1 MNERT
6 SFLHTRQRRHR
17 GGEGLAQGHTASVAE
32 FLQVL
37 LSHISRL
44 AAGLLLCSPPLSP
57 FGLHTLHQE
66 AHLNTRTEPMPRL
79 YLCLAGT
86 RKVFPFSTHVHPT
99 TLGPAHVP
107 PPPGNSSDHTCS
119 QPPTGLPCIP
129 AQLIHV
135 SQALAAAS
143 VKT

>member
-6 SFLHTRQRRHR
+6 SFLHTRQLRHR
-17 GGEGLAQGHTASVAE
+17 RGKGLAQGHTASVAE

-57 FGLHTLHQE
+57 SGLHTLHQE
-66 AHLNTRTEPMPRL
+66 PHLNTRTEPMPRL
-79 YLCLAGT
+79 YLRLAGT

-99 TLGPAHVP
+99 TLGPAEVP
-107 PPPGNSSDHTCS
+107 PPPGNSSDHTAPS
-119 QPPTGLPCIP
+119 RQQAFP
-129 AQLIHV
+129 AFPR
-135 SQALAAAS
+135 S
-143 VKT
+143 